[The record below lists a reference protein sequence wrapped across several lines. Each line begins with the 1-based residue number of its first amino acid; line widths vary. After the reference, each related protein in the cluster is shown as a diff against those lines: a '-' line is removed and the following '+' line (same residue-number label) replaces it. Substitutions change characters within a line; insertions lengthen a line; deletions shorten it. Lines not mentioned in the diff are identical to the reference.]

1 MKSLG
6 VQICLKSHPNDYISS
21 ESQNEYFGIHP
32 RAQRGGYSQER
43 YRDPDYKEFTLIDA
57 QDGFNLYNLC
67 DLAVTNYS
75 HAGYEL
81 FICRKKCYSYR
92 MKEVDEWHFVD
103 DICESVY
110 IDVENGIELEHL
122 ILKDLQVIDLE
133 GRKKI
138 EQDTTGKDKFF
149 KNISNVSA
157 YKLIASK
164 IKDIMENENQ

>member
-1 MKSLG
+1 ML
-6 VQICLKSHPNDYISS
+6 LKQFQYQSS
-21 ESQNEYFGIHP
+21 D
-32 RAQRGGYSQER
+32 R
-43 YRDPDYKEFTLIDA
+43 LI
-57 QDGFNLYNLC
+57 LL
-67 DLAVTNYS
+67 
-75 HAGYEL
+75 
-81 FICRKKCYSYR
+81 I
-92 MKEVDEWHFVD
+92 
-103 DICESVY
+103 
-110 IDVENGIELEHL
+110 L